1 MKFKFSLIFA
11 LFLGNA
17 CAAVDTNIHTKANI
31 EQSCYIKA
39 NDIDF
44 GDVRNLIKTRTM
56 TGELKVRCTNK
67 TSYEIELDSLNY
79 QMSLKNEQELQ
90 PSTTEKNNA
99 DSKKNNAQTGNGQI
113 NNPNTNGQINQGG
126 SNQNKPN
133 NAQTGNGQINNPNTN
148 GQTNSNTN
156 NSRELIGQKTG
167 ADLKYSIILP
177 GEPTKE
183 WRAGKYNYI
192 STATG
197 TEESIPVEVTITEN
211 LRTLPEDKYSDTIL
225 VKLIY

>member
-17 CAAVDTNIHTKANI
+17 YAAVDTNIHTKANI

-79 QMSLKNEQELQ
+79 QMSLKNEQKLQ
-90 PSTTEKNNA
+90 SSTTEKNNA
-99 DSKKNNAQTGNGQI
+99 SSKN
-113 NNPNTNGQINQGG
+113 
-126 SNQNKPN
+126 N

-148 GQTNSNTN
+148 GQTNADGSKPNKNNNAQKGNRQINNPNTN
-156 NSRELIGQKTG
+156 EQTNSTNGSRELLGQKTG
-167 ADLKYSIILP
+167 ADLKYLIILP

-197 TEESIPVEVTITEN
+197 IEESIPVEVTITEN